1 MRLFW
6 MFGLAGVLLSGAAV
20 AQRAASETD
29 VAASVYGS
37 FGGSTNGN
45 GVQQSPSNGA
55 GFLAELHHQ
64 SNPLVGYEL
73 TYAWNRASQNYS
85 VGQAC
90 SLSRWFTFNQH
101 VPADAHHAS
110 P

>member
-6 MFGLAGVLLSGAAV
+6 MFGLAGVLLNVAAV

-45 GVQQSPSNGA
+45 GTQQSPSNGA

-73 TYAWNRASQNYS
+73 TYAWNRASQNY
-85 VGQAC
+85 
-90 SLSRWFTFNQH
+90 TE
-101 VPADAHHAS
+101 PAPCPAS
-110 P
+110 GTTPGANCNPTIS